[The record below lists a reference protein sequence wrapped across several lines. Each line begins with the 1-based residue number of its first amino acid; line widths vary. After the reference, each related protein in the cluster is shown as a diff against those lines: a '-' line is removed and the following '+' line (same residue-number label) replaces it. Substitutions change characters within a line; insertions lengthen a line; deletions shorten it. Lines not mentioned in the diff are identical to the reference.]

1 MSQIKKAEEPCSIAD
16 RLSSHDPPRDE
27 ENSGSRQVFGDL
39 NRIKPLLN
47 TLKERTITFCQNTW
61 TNSPRNA
68 HNGILRHLDK
78 WMGSLPVEGQGA
90 GRSLCCHG
98 DCKPMH
104 SFPHLTVVKIN
115 TDENWPYLPLQQ
127 FCDIPSPQSSPL
139 GNCSSPL
146 LLAATT
152 TPKKKLSSRKDN
164 NIILKEKATEKT
176 EMRTSVHRTASHSEH
191 D

>member
-1 MSQIKKAEEPCSIAD
+1 MSQIQKTEEPCSIVWP
-16 RLSSHDPPRDE
+16 SIFSWPPERWG
-27 ENSGSRQVFGDL
+27 NSGSRQVFGDL

-61 TNSPRNA
+61 TNSPQNA
-68 HNGILRHLDK
+68 HNEILRHLDK

-127 FCDIPSPQSSPL
+127 FCDIPSPQSSPP

-152 TPKKKLSSRKDN
+152 TPKKKLSSRKHN
-164 NIILKEKATEKT
+164 NIILKDKATEKM
-176 EMRTSVHRTASHSEH
+176 EMRISVYRTAFHGKHE
-191 D
+191 